1 MLFKSLDFHQ
11 FNQMDYQAIIEEVYQ
26 EVQSENL
33 RGKVANYIPE
43 LARVNPDQ
51 FGIALVDLNGNVY
64 GVGDYQVPF
73 SIQSI
78 SKVHTLTM
86 VFHKFN
92 SQLWS
97 RVNVEPSGNPF
108 NSIAQLEYEKG
119 IPRNPF
125 INSGALVITDALC
138 SKFENPL
145 TQIVDFINE
154 ISGNQCVRI
163 NPAVRDSEKNHS
175 ERNTALAYFLKSY
188 KNFHNSIE
196 DVLEVY
202 FAQCAIEMTCVD
214 LAKSFSFLANDGF
227 SIFADRAILSES
239 HARRV
244 NALMLTCGFYDE
256 AGEFAYR
263 VGLPG
268 KSGVGGGV
276 AAVMPH
282 KFSIAVW
289 SPELNEKG
297 NSIKAIQALELLT
310 DKLSFSLF

>member
-1 MLFKSLDFHQ
+1 
-11 FNQMDYQAIIEEVYQ
+11 MDYQKIIEEVYE

-33 RGKVANYIPE
+33 RGKVADYIPE
-43 LARVNPDQ
+43 LANVDPIQ
-51 FGIALVDLNGNVY
+51 FGIGLVDLDGNVF
-64 GVGDYQVPF
+64 GVGDYEVPF

-78 SKVHTLTM
+78 SKVHTLVM
-86 VFHKFN
+86 VFHVFK
-92 SQLWS
+92 SKLWS

-108 NSIAQLEYEKG
+108 NSIAQLEFEKG

-125 INSGALVITDALC
+125 INAGALVITDALC
-138 SKFENPL
+138 SKFENPIE
-145 TQIVDFINE
+145 QISNYINE
-154 ISGNQCVRI
+154 LSGKSCVRI
-163 NPAVRDSEKNHS
+163 NSSVKESEKNHA
-175 ERNTALAYFLKSY
+175 ERNTALAYFLKAY
-188 KNFHNSIE
+188 QNFENE
-196 DVLEVY
+196 VDEVLDVY
-202 FAQCAIEMTCVD
+202 FSHCAMEMSCVD
-214 LAKSFSFLANDGF
+214 LARSFSFLANDGY
-227 SIFADRAILSES
+227 SIFADREIVSES
-239 HARRV
+239 HARRI

-256 AGEFAYR
+256 AGEFAFR

-297 NSIKAIQALELLT
+297 NSVKAIRALELLT

>member
-1 MLFKSLDFHQ
+1 
-11 FNQMDYQAIIEEVYQ
+11 MDYQELIEEVYQ
-26 EVQSENL
+26 EVQEENL

-43 LARVNPDQ
+43 LATVDPHQ
-51 FGIALVDLNGNVY
+51 FGIALVDLKGNVY
-64 GVGDYQVPF
+64 GVGDFQQSF

-86 VFHKFN
+86 VFPKFDT
-92 SQLWS
+92 QLWS

-125 INSGALVITDALC
+125 INAGALVITDALC
-138 SKFENPL
+138 SKFEKPVS
-145 TQIVDFINE
+145 QISDFINE
-154 ISGNQCVRI
+154 LAGENCVEINQ
-163 NPAVRDSEKNHS
+163 AVMKSEKNHAA
-175 ERNTALAYFLKSY
+175 RNTALAYFLKAY
-188 KNFHNSIE
+188 KNFDNSIDE
-196 DVLEVY
+196 VLDVY
-202 FAQCAIEMTCVD
+202 FSHCAIAMNCVD
-214 LAKSFSFLANDGF
+214 LAKSFSFLANDGY
-227 SIFADRAILSES
+227 SIFANKEILTES

-244 NALMLTCGFYDE
+244 NAIMLTCGFYDE

-297 NSIKAIQALELLT
+297 NSVKAIRALELLT
-310 DKLSFSLF
+310 NKLSFSLF

>member
-1 MLFKSLDFHQ
+1 
-11 FNQMDYQAIIEEVYQ
+11 MDYQELIEEVYQ
-26 EVQSENL
+26 EVQEENL

-43 LARVNPDQ
+43 LATVDPHQ
-51 FGIALVDLNGNVY
+51 FGIALVDLKGNVY
-64 GVGDYQVPF
+64 GVGDFQMPF

-86 VFHKFN
+86 VFPKFDT
-92 SQLWS
+92 QLWS

-125 INSGALVITDALC
+125 INAGALVITDALC
-138 SKFENPL
+138 SKFEKPVS
-145 TQIVDFINE
+145 QISDFINE
-154 ISGNQCVRI
+154 LAGENCVEINQ
-163 NPAVRDSEKNHS
+163 AVMKSEKNHAA
-175 ERNTALAYFLKSY
+175 RNTALAYFLKSY
-188 KNFHNSIE
+188 KNFDNSIDE
-196 DVLEVY
+196 VLDVY
-202 FAQCAIEMTCVD
+202 FSHCAMEMNCVD
-214 LAKSFSFLANDGF
+214 LAKSFSFLANDGY
-227 SIFADRAILSES
+227 SIFANKEILTES

-244 NALMLTCGFYDE
+244 NAIMLTCGFYDE

-297 NSIKAIQALELLT
+297 NSVKAIRALELLT
-310 DKLSFSLF
+310 NKLSFSLF

>member
-1 MLFKSLDFHQ
+1 
-11 FNQMDYQAIIEEVYQ
+11 MDYQQLIEDVYQ
-26 EVQSENL
+26 EVQEENL
-33 RGKVANYIPE
+33 KGKVADYIPE
-43 LARVNPDQ
+43 IASVNPDQ
-51 FGIALVDLNGNVY
+51 FGIALVDLKGDVY
-64 GVGDYQVPF
+64 GIGDHRVPF

-86 VFHKFN
+86 VFQSFN
-92 SQLWS
+92 SKLWS
-97 RVNVEPSGNPF
+97 RVNVEPSGDPF

-125 INSGALVITDALC
+125 INAGALVITDALC
-138 SKFENPL
+138 SKFENP
-145 TQIVDFINE
+145 TNQISEFINE
-154 ISGNQCVRI
+154 LSGESCVRI
-163 NPAVRDSEKNHS
+163 NDAVKNSEKNHGA
-175 ERNTALAYFLKSY
+175 RNTALAYFLKSY
-188 KNFHNSIE
+188 KNFNNPIDE
-196 DVLEVY
+196 VLDVY
-202 FAQCAIEMTCVD
+202 FSQCAIEMNCVD

-227 SIFADRAILSES
+227 SIFANREILSES
-239 HARRV
+239 HARRI

-297 NSIKAIQALELLT
+297 NSVKAIRALELLT
-310 DKLSFSLF
+310 DKLAFSLF